1 MMRKVI
7 QSLWLLVAMLLVACG
22 GGGGSPGAN
31 PNQPTLVTTAGTS
44 QVLPTGALREFDI
57 SGGVPP
63 YRVTAPD
70 QAIAVATVNGKTLT
84 IGALAPGKTTVS
96 VLDFK
101 GTKVDIAV
109 QVGSSIPLYTTAPA
123 SLTIGVGPVASR
135 TFLIGGGGAPYTVQ
149 GSDSNVALVQMVSAN
164 EWSVTGVAIGTATVK
179 IRDAAGV
186 EVAVALTVGSPELRI
201 SPTDLTIPVG
211 LVGIAKISGGQ
222 PPYIVA
228 GGIPAAVTAEIKNA
242 NELHITGKLV
252 WKGSISVADATGK
265 TIPVTV
271 DINTETTEVRLSPN
285 ALTIS
290 EVDDQPIKFGV
301 FGAVGEFCVFSSNT
315 ALLKLKGGTSCVS
328 GTAFE
333 IDTGTQGNRCVAA
346 DTNVE
351 ISIVDSVRSIGKA
364 TVTIKNA
371 SALSVAPTNLTL
383 QPNSS
388 ARATIVGGSGKYI
401 LVSDNANITAAM
413 DGKILIVRSGAAT
426 GASTVTITDE
436 NDPCLSV
443 TLQVTV
449 EAVPVTVPSTPVPTT
464 SGG

>member
-228 GGIPAAVTAEIKNA
+228 GGIPAAVTAEIKNGD
-242 NELHITGKLV
+242 ELHITGNLASKLDL
-252 WKGSISVADATGK
+252 SVADAAGK
-265 TIPVTV
+265 TIKVAV
-271 DINTETTEVRLSPN
+271 EVNTATTQIRLSPS
-285 ALTIS
+285 ALLIS
-290 EVDDQPIKFGV
+290 EQDDQPLNFGV
-301 FGAVGEFCVFSSNT
+301 FGAVGQYCVFSSVP
-315 ALLKLKGGTSCVS
+315 ALLQVVGGPCMS
-328 GTAFE
+328 GNAFVV
-333 IDTGTQGNRCVAA
+333 DTGTRGSRCVAKTT
-346 DTNVE
+346 DVKIT
-351 ISIVDSVRSIGKA
+351 IVDSAKSIGEA
-364 TVTIKNA
+364 VITIGDNGTGCGNSGFAIVPSTMTVGEGTSNTA
-371 SALSVAPTNLTL
+371 V
-383 QPNSS
+383 
-388 ARATIVGGSGKYI
+388 VFGGSGSYAVRSSNSAVATATLSGDALPVHWVGAGTATI
-401 LVSDNANITAAM
+401 TVVDLIDPRITAT
-413 DGKILIVRSGAAT
+413 L
-426 GASTVTITDE
+426 TVT
-436 NDPCLSV
+436 V
-443 TLQVTV
+443 TPKPAT
-449 EAVPVTVPSTPVPTT
+449 TP
-464 SGG
+464 

>member
-135 TFLIGGGGAPYTVQ
+135 AFLIGGGGAPYTVQ

-228 GGIPAAVTAEIKNA
+228 GGIPAAVTAEIKNGD
-242 NELHITGKLV
+242 ELHITGNLASKLDL
-252 WKGSISVADATGK
+252 SVADATGK
-265 TIPVTV
+265 TIKVAV
-271 DINTETTEVRLSPN
+271 EVNTATTQIRLSPS
-285 ALTIS
+285 ALLIS
-290 EVDDQPIKFGV
+290 EQDDQPLNFGV
-301 FGAVGEFCVFSSNT
+301 FGAVGQYCVFSSVP
-315 ALLKLKGGTSCVS
+315 ALLQVVGGPCMS
-328 GTAFE
+328 GNAFVV
-333 IDTGTQGNRCVAA
+333 DTGTRGSRCVAKTT
-346 DTNVE
+346 DVKIT
-351 ISIVDSVRSIGKA
+351 IVDSAKSIGEA
-364 TVTIKNA
+364 VITIGDNGTGCGNSGFAIVPSTMTVGEGTSNTA
-371 SALSVAPTNLTL
+371 VV
-383 QPNSS
+383 
-388 ARATIVGGSGKYI
+388 VGGSGSYA
-401 LVSDNANITAAM
+401 VSSSNSAVATATLSGDALTVQGVGAGTATITVVDLIDPRITAT
-413 DGKILIVRSGAAT
+413 L
-426 GASTVTITDE
+426 TVT
-436 NDPCLSV
+436 V
-443 TLQVTV
+443 TPKPAT
-449 EAVPVTVPSTPVPTT
+449 TP
-464 SGG
+464 